1 MSALTFDHDLALLA
15 CLLATTNLFH
25 GWPWNMDET
34 SREETDDQI
43 DEDYSPIPEETRS
56 LASSDLIF
64 ATFAEPGS
72 SGMPGIESKARLEPY
87 LFYPNIVAPPYRIAL
102 KRDPLN
108 QDQYVWT
115 YVPQAKG
122 EGSEPIMWPQE
133 VIVLGYVL
141 FTAARLLR
149 LMEGPLANLL

>member
-1 MSALTFDHDLALLA
+1 MSALTFHRNLALLA

-25 GWPWNMDET
+25 GWPWKMDET

-43 DEDYSPIPEETRS
+43 DEDYSPIPEETRP
-56 LASSDLIF
+56 LASSGLIF

-87 LFYPNIVAPPYRIAL
+87 LFYPDMVAPPCRIAL
-102 KRDPLN
+102 KPDPLN
-108 QDQYVWT
+108 QGQYVWT

-122 EGSEPIMWPQE
+122 EGPEPNMWPQE
-133 VIVLGYVL
+133 VIILGYVL
-141 FTAARLLR
+141 FTEARL
-149 LMEGPLANLL
+149 PLADRRPF